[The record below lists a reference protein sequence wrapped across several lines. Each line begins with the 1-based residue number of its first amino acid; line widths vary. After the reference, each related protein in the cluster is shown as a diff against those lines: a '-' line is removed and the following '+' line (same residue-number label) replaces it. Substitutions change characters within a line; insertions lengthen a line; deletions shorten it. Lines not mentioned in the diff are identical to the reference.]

1 MASDPL
7 PTENRYTENRYIV
20 PALAQGL
27 GILSLFGSDHR
38 SFTAPEIAK
47 KLALPRTKVFR
58 LLQTL
63 QSMDYLRCE
72 PDKRRFSLG
81 PALLSR
87 GFEYLASLDMVE
99 VAQPI
104 LQRLRDR
111 TGLSAHMAI
120 RDGRE
125 IIYVS
130 RFAARSTIAS
140 SVNIGTR
147 FPVHATIMGRM
158 TICEM
163 SDRELAQLFRDQP
176 LKRFTKQ
183 TPTTLKALKALLA
196 GDRARGYAVSQA
208 FFEAGVSAIAAP
220 VRDGAGRIVAAI
232 NVTAVNA
239 HIDERAMHGEL
250 KDAVL
255 EAAAKISCWLYDSAV
270 AGSAGFAKPLPEA
283 GKPVRG

>member
-1 MASDPL
+1 MASAPL
-7 PTENRYTENRYIV
+7 PAENKYIV

-27 GILSLFGSDHR
+27 GILSLFGGERR
-38 SFTAPEIAK
+38 SFTAPEIAL
-47 KLALPRTKVFR
+47 KLSLPRTKVFR

-63 QSMDYLRCE
+63 QSMDYVRCE
-72 PDKRRFSLG
+72 QDKRHFSLG
-81 PALLSR
+81 PALLNR

-111 TGLSAHMAI
+111 TGLSSHMAV

-158 TICEM
+158 TIFEM
-163 SDRELAQLFRDQP
+163 GDRELDRLFGKQP
-176 LKRFTKQ
+176 LERFTKQ
-183 TPTTLKALKALLA
+183 TPTTLKALKLLLA
-196 GDRARGYAVSQA
+196 EDRKRGYAVSQS
-208 FFEAGVSAIAAP
+208 FFEAGVSSIAAP
-220 VRDGAGRIVAAI
+220 VRDSSGAILAAI

-239 HIDERAMHGEL
+239 HIDDHAMHGDL
-250 KDAVL
+250 KEAVL
-255 EAAAKISCWLYDSAV
+255 EAAAEISRWLCRMAPDAR
-270 AGSAGFAKPLPEA
+270 EA
-283 GKPVRG
+283 TKSQS

>member
-1 MASDPL
+1 
-7 PTENRYTENRYIV
+7 V

-27 GILSLFGSDHR
+27 GILSLFGSDRR

-47 KLALPRTKVFR
+47 RLALPRTKVFR

-81 PALLSR
+81 PALLNR

-104 LQRLRDR
+104 LQGLRDS

-130 RFAARSTIAS
+130 RFPARSTIAS
-140 SVNIGTR
+140 SVSIGTR

-163 SDRELAQLFRDQP
+163 SERELAQLFRDQP
-176 LKRFTKQ
+176 LKRFTPQ
-183 TPTTLKALKALLA
+183 TPITLKALKAMLA

-208 FFEAGVSAIAAP
+208 FFETGVSAIAAP

-239 HIDERAMHGEL
+239 HIDEQAMHGEL
-250 KDAVL
+250 KDAVV
-255 EAAAKISCWLYDSAV
+255 EAAGEISRWLSRT
-270 AGSAGFAKPLPEA
+270 GSAATESSP
-283 GKPVRG
+283 RS

>member
-1 MASDPL
+1 MPGDPL
-7 PTENRYTENRYIV
+7 PTANKYIV

-27 GILSLFGSDHR
+27 GILSLFGGGR
-38 SFTAPEIAK
+38 RTFTAPEIAK
-47 KLALPRTKVFR
+47 ELSLPRTTVFR

-63 QSMDYLRCE
+63 QSMDYVRCE
-72 PDKRRFSLG
+72 EDTRRFSLG
-81 PALLSR
+81 PALLNR

-104 LQRLRDR
+104 LQRLRDT
-111 TGLSAHMAI
+111 TGLSSHMAV
-120 RDGRE
+120 REGRE

-130 RFAARSTIAS
+130 RFPARSTIAS

-158 TICEM
+158 TIFEM
-163 SDRELAQLFRDQP
+163 TDRELAELFRDQP
-176 LKRFTKQ
+176 LERFTRQ

-196 GDRARGYAVSQA
+196 EDRKRGYATSQA

-220 VRDGAGRIVAAI
+220 VRDGVGHIVAAI

-239 HIDERAMHGEL
+239 HIEEQDMHGGL
-250 KDAVL
+250 KEAVL
-255 EAAAKISCWLYDSAV
+255 AAAAEISRWLYRTA
-270 AGSAGFAKPLPEA
+270 
-283 GKPVRG
+283 PVETASHVGGT

>member
-1 MASDPL
+1 MTETPL
-7 PTENRYTENRYIV
+7 PADNRYIV

-27 GILSLFGSDHR
+27 GILSLFGGEAR
-38 SFTAPEIAK
+38 SFTAPEIARR
-47 KLALPRTKVFR
+47 LSLPRTKVFR

-63 QSMDYLRCE
+63 VAMDYVRCGE
-72 PDKRRFSLG
+72 DKRHFTLG
-81 PALLSR
+81 PALLR
-87 GFEYLASLDMVE
+87 GGFSYLASLDMVE

-104 LQRLRDR
+104 LQRLRDE

-120 RDGRE
+120 RDRRE
-125 IIYVS
+125 IVYVA

-140 SVNIGTR
+140 SVHIGTR

-158 TICEM
+158 TIFEL
-163 SDRELAQLFRDQP
+163 DDKELAALFRDQP
-176 LKRFTKQ
+176 LQRFTPQ

-196 GDRARGYAVSQA
+196 DDRKRGYAVSQA

-239 HIDERAMHGEL
+239 HIDEQAMNGEL

-255 EAAAKISCWLYDSAV
+255 EAAGEISRWLA
-270 AGSAGFAKPLPEA
+270 
-283 GKPVRG
+283 RRN

>member
-1 MASDPL
+1 MSDDPL
-7 PTENRYTENRYIV
+7 PTANRYIV

-27 GILSLFGSDHR
+27 GILALFGGDRR

-47 KLALPRTKVFR
+47 AMSLPRTTVFR

-72 PDKRRFSLG
+72 QDKRRFSLG

-111 TGLSAHMAI
+111 TGLSTHMVI

-125 IIYVS
+125 IIYVA
-130 RFAARSTIAS
+130 RFPGRSTIAS

-158 TICEM
+158 TIFEL
-163 SDRELAQLFRDQP
+163 SDRELTELFRDQP

-196 GDRARGYAVSQA
+196 EDRKRGYAVSQA

-239 HIDERAMHGEL
+239 HIEEQDMHGDL

-255 EAAAKISCWLYDSAV
+255 AAAAEISRWLCR
-270 AGSAGFAKPLPEA
+270 AGSIETTVQA
-283 GKPVRG
+283 RGA

>member
-1 MASDPL
+1 MPGEPL
-7 PTENRYTENRYIV
+7 PAENRYIV

-27 GILSLFGSDHR
+27 GILSLFGGDRR

-47 KLALPRTKVFR
+47 ELSLPRTTVFR

-63 QSMDYLRCE
+63 QSMDYVRCE
-72 PDKRRFSLG
+72 EDTRRFSLG
-81 PALLSR
+81 PALLNR

-104 LQRLRDR
+104 LQRLRDE
-111 TGLSAHMAI
+111 TGLSSHMAI
-120 RDGRE
+120 REGCE

-130 RFAARSTIAS
+130 RFPARSTIAS

-158 TICEM
+158 TIFEM
-163 SDRELAQLFRDQP
+163 SDQELAELFRDQP
-176 LKRFTKQ
+176 LKRFTRH
-183 TPTTLKALKALLA
+183 TPTTLKALKTLLA
-196 GDRARGYAVSQA
+196 QDRKLGYATSEA
-208 FFEAGVSAIAAP
+208 FFEAGVSAVAAP

-239 HIDERAMHGEL
+239 HIEEQDMHGGL
-250 KDAVL
+250 KEAVL
-255 EAAAKISCWLYDSAV
+255 GAAAEISRWLYRNASVETASQV
-270 AGSAGFAKPLPEA
+270 GGT
-283 GKPVRG
+283 

>member
-163 SDRELAQLFRDQP
+163 SDRELTQLFRDQP

-208 FFEAGVSAIAAP
+208 FFETGVSAIAAP
-220 VRDGAGRIVAAI
+220 IRDGADRIVAAI

-239 HIDERAMHGEL
+239 HIDEQAMHGEL

>member
-7 PTENRYTENRYIV
+7 PTENRHSESRFTENRYIV

-27 GILSLFGSDHR
+27 GILSLFGGDHR

-81 PALLSR
+81 PALLGR

-163 SDRELAQLFRDQP
+163 SEKELAQLFRDQP

-196 GDRARGYAVSQA
+196 RDRRRGYAISQA

-239 HIDERAMHGEL
+239 HIDEQAMHGEL

-255 EAAAKISCWLYDSAV
+255 EAAGEVSRWLSRI
-270 AGSAGFAKPLPEA
+270 GSAATENAP
-283 GKPVRG
+283 RS

>member
-7 PTENRYTENRYIV
+7 PLDNKYIV

-27 GILSLFGSDHR
+27 GILSLFSGAQR

-47 KLALPRTKVFR
+47 RLSLPRTKVFR

-63 QSMDYLRCE
+63 LSMDYLRCE
-72 PDKRRFSLG
+72 EDKRHFSLG

-111 TGLSAHMAI
+111 TALSAHMAI

-125 IIYVS
+125 IIYVL
-130 RFAARSTIAS
+130 RFPARSTIAS

-158 TICEM
+158 TIFEL
-163 SDRELAQLFRDQP
+163 SDKELERLFRDQP
-176 LKRFTKQ
+176 LQRFTKQ

-196 GDRARGYAVSQA
+196 EDRALGYAVSQA
-208 FFEAGVSAIAAP
+208 FFEAGVSSIAAP

-239 HIDERAMHGEL
+239 HIDEQDMHGEL
-250 KDAVL
+250 KDAVI
-255 EAAAKISCWLYDSAV
+255 EAANEISQWLCRSATAETPVAPAKRLKARESVHA
-270 AGSAGFAKPLPEA
+270 
-283 GKPVRG
+283 

>member
-1 MASDPL
+1 MTDAPASASG
-7 PTENRYTENRYIV
+7 NRYIV

-27 GILSLFGSDHR
+27 GILSLFGGAHR

-47 KLALPRTKVFR
+47 ALSLPRTKVFR

-63 QSMDYLRCE
+63 QSMDYVRCGE
-72 PDKRRFSLG
+72 DKRHFTLG
-81 PALLSR
+81 PALLR
-87 GFEYLASLDMVE
+87 GGFEYLASLDMVE

-104 LQRLRDR
+104 LQRLRDE
-111 TGLSAHMAI
+111 TGLSSHMAI
-120 RDGRE
+120 RDGCE
-125 IIYVS
+125 IVYVA
-130 RFAARSTIAS
+130 RFPARSTIAS

-158 TICEM
+158 TVFEM
-163 SDRELAQLFRDQP
+163 DDKELGALFRGYAFES
-176 LKRFTKQ
+176 FTPQ

-196 GDRARGYAVSQA
+196 EDRTRGYAVSQA
-208 FFEAGVSAIAAP
+208 FFETGVSSIAAP

-239 HIDERAMHGEL
+239 HIDDKAMHGEL

-255 EAAAKISCWLYDSAV
+255 DAAGEISRWLT
-270 AGSAGFAKPLPEA
+270 G
-283 GKPVRG
+283 RN

>member
-7 PTENRYTENRYIV
+7 PTENRYIV

-27 GILSLFGSDHR
+27 GILSLFGGDHR

-47 KLALPRTKVFR
+47 KLSLPRTKVFR

-63 QSMDYLRCE
+63 QSMDYVRCE
-72 PDKRRFSLG
+72 QDKRHFSLG

-120 RDGRE
+120 RDDRE

-130 RFAARSTIAS
+130 RFPARSTIAS

-158 TICEM
+158 TIFEL
-163 SDRELAQLFRDQP
+163 SDKDLERLFRNRP
-176 LKRFTKQ
+176 LERFTKQ
-183 TPTTLKALKALLA
+183 TPTTLKALKVLLA
-196 GDRARGYAVSQA
+196 EDRVRGYAISQS
-208 FFEAGVSAIAAP
+208 FFEAGISAVAAP

-239 HIDERAMHGEL
+239 HIDERAMHGDL
-250 KDAVL
+250 KDAIL
-255 EAAAKISCWLYDSAV
+255 WAAAEISRWLCRTA
-270 AGSAGFAKPLPEA
+270 
-283 GKPVRG
+283 PVHAAPASSRPVKARESLHA

>member
-239 HIDERAMHGEL
+239 HIDEQAMHGEL

>member
-1 MASDPL
+1 MASAPL
-7 PTENRYTENRYIV
+7 PAENKYIV

-27 GILSLFGSDHR
+27 GILSLFGGERR
-38 SFTAPEIAK
+38 SFTAPEIAL
-47 KLALPRTKVFR
+47 KLSLPRTKVFR

-63 QSMDYLRCE
+63 QSMDYVRCE
-72 PDKRRFSLG
+72 QDKRHFSLG
-81 PALLSR
+81 PALLNR

-99 VAQPI
+99 LAQPI

-111 TGLSAHMAI
+111 TGLSSHMAV

-158 TICEM
+158 TIFEM
-163 SDRELAQLFRDQP
+163 DDRELDRLFGKQP
-176 LKRFTKQ
+176 LERFTKQ
-183 TPTTLKALKALLA
+183 TPTTLKALKLLLA
-196 GDRARGYAVSQA
+196 EDRKRGYAVSQS
-208 FFEAGVSAIAAP
+208 FFEAGVSSIAAP
-220 VRDGAGRIVAAI
+220 VRDSAGAILAAI

-239 HIDERAMHGEL
+239 HIDDHAMHGDL
-250 KDAVL
+250 KEAVL
-255 EAAAKISCWLYDSAV
+255 EAAAEISRWLCRMAPDAR
-270 AGSAGFAKPLPEA
+270 EA
-283 GKPVRG
+283 TKSQS